1 MGEVVNLNK
10 YRKVRQRL
18 DDEKR
23 AVENRAKFGRSKRE
37 RDQAGDQAGDQ
48 AERESKDLEDKRL
61 E

>member
-18 DDEKR
+18 DDEKL
-23 AVENRAKFGRSKRE
+23 AIENRAKFGRSKRE
-37 RDQAGDQAGDQ
+37 RDQVSDQT
-48 AERESKDLEDKRL
+48 ERERKDLEDKRL

>member
-1 MGEVVNLNK
+1 MGEVVSLNK

-37 RDQAGDQAGDQ
+37 REQTRAE
-48 AERESKDLEDKRL
+48 AERDRTDLDDKRL

>member
-37 RDQAGDQAGDQ
+37 RDQAGDQA
-48 AERESKDLEDKRL
+48 ERERKDLEDKRL

>member
-18 DDEKR
+18 DDEKL
-23 AVENRAKFGRSKRE
+23 AIENRAKFGRAKRE
-37 RDQAGDQAGDQ
+37 REQARDQ
-48 AERESKDLEDKRL
+48 AEREHEDLEDKRL

>member
-23 AVENRAKFGRSKRE
+23 AVENRAKFGRTKRE
-37 RDQAGDQAGDQ
+37 RDQARDQAG
-48 AERESKDLEDKRL
+48 REHKELEDKRL

>member
-1 MGEVVNLNK
+1 MGEVVSLNK

-23 AVENRAKFGRSKRE
+23 AVENRAKFGRSKRDRE
-37 RDQAGDQAGDQ
+37 QARDR
-48 AERESKDLEDKRL
+48 AEREQRELDDKRL

>member
-1 MGEVVNLNK
+1 MGEVVSLNK

-37 RDQAGDQAGDQ
+37 REQARAE
-48 AERESKDLEDKRL
+48 AERERADLDDKRL